1 MLGRSAGLSD
11 AQLAALDADPLP
23 GGVFAP
29 QDAAIVRYA
38 RQSTLGIVVDDRL
51 YADLGEH
58 FTSRQ
63 IVDITLVV
71 GLSNLINR
79 FHATFHTDVDAST
92 LATIGDARPLDVP
105 TAPSVPHP

>member
-23 GGVFAP
+23 EGVFAP
-29 QDAAIVRYA
+29 EDVAIVRYA
-38 RQSTLGIVVDDRL
+38 RQSTLQIVVDDWL
-51 YADLGEH
+51 YADLTEH

-92 LATIGDARPLDVP
+92 LVTIGDVRPLDVP
-105 TAPSVPHP
+105 IAPSASP